1 MKISIIT
8 CCKNSMPHLSDAIKS
23 VRMQKYRNF
32 EHIFVL
38 SKSEDNTYAYL
49 KDIKYKEKKIFYY
62 NNGNLYDCLNYGIK
76 QSTGE
81 IIFILHSDDILNN
94 HLVFLKVAKIIRT
107 DFDVVYSNIN
117 ICERD
122 NVKKIIRKW
131 KSFKVR
137 NNFWLATNLP
147 PHTSLF
153 IKKKSLKSS
162 NTFLEYD
169 SSYKISSDFDFLIKI
184 FKSNHL
190 KFKFLNKTNIIMRT
204 GGLSSQIG
212 HVPNKIYEDLKILKL
227 HFGNYFFF
235 IYLVKIF
242 KKIKQ
247 YIH

>member
-1 MKISIIT
+1 
-8 CCKNSMPHLSDAIKS
+8 MPYLSDAIKS

-32 EHIFVL
+32 EHIFVV

-49 KDIKYKEKKIFYY
+49 KNIKYKEKKIFFY

-81 IIFILHSDDILNN
+81 IIFILHSDDMLNN
-94 HLVFLKVAKIIRT
+94 HLVFSKVTKIFKTNT
-107 DFDVVYSNIN
+107 DVIYSNIN
-117 ICERD
+117 ICQRH

-131 KSFKVR
+131 KSFKVH

-153 IKKKSLKSS
+153 IKKKSLEFL

-190 KFKFLNKTNIIMRT
+190 KFKFMNKTNIIMRT
-204 GGLSSQIG
+204 GGLSSQIRYAL
-212 HVPNKIYEDLKILKL
+212 NKTYEDFKILKR

-235 IYLVKIF
+235 IYIVKIF

-247 YIH
+247 YK